1 MLYGA
6 KMAWRHLGSAPG
18 QTALLVAGVAAAV
31 FIFIFMSALIGGLAE
46 LLVMRTLGNQA
57 DVTVA
62 APDPPLPVLVPVQG
76 RHVLA
81 ARQASTSPSLGLAAP
96 RAWEATLAAFPG
108 VQVVAPKLLGS
119 GVLIRG
125 EVTRPVTLSGLEPG
139 RESAIIRFD
148 RAMLAGTAALAAGE
162 VLIGEKLARDLGLSV
177 GRAVTFRADNGNSV
191 TLTVSGIFRLG
202 LGQLDEAAA
211 FVPMSTAQA
220 VLERPGRVSVI
231 ELKLDDLYAAPA
243 VAARIA
249 ASTGLD
255 VTPWTETNAQL
266 FEALRAQGNTGLI
279 LKVFAMITVVIG
291 IASALMLTTFRRRGE
306 IGIMRAFGATRR
318 FILYVF
324 VLEGALIGLAGGLA
338 GALLAAAALSPF
350 PPIEEVQTGQL
361 PVDLG
366 QGSIGLAIWLTTLG
380 ATLAALL
387 PARAAARLDPVEAIQ
402 Q

>member
-6 KMAWRHLGSAPG
+6 KMAWRHVGSAPG
-18 QTALLVAGVAAAV
+18 QTALLIAGVAAAV

-46 LLVMRTLGNQA
+46 LLVNRTLGNQA
-57 DVTVA
+57 HVTVA
-62 APDPPLPVLVPVQG
+62 APDRPLPLLVPAQG

-108 VQVVAPKLLGS
+108 VRVIAP
-119 GVLIRG
+119 
-125 EVTRPVTLSGLEPG
+125 
-139 RESAIIRFD
+139 
-148 RAMLAGTAALAAGE
+148 
-162 VLIGEKLARDLGLSV
+162 
-177 GRAVTFRADNGNSV
+177 
-191 TLTVSGIFRLG
+191 
-202 LGQLDEAAA
+202 
-211 FVPMSTAQA
+211 
-220 VLERPGRVSVI
+220 
-231 ELKLDDLYAAPA
+231 
-243 VAARIA
+243 
-249 ASTGLD
+249 
-255 VTPWTETNAQL
+255 
-266 FEALRAQGNTGLI
+266 I

-318 FILYVF
+318 FILFVF

-338 GALLAAAALSPF
+338 GALLAVAALSPF
-350 PPIEEVQTGQL
+350 PPIEEVQPGQL

-366 QGSIGLAIWLTTLG
+366 KGSIGLAIWLTTLG